1 MNKKFGARL
10 VSISTSCRSDPVVKR
25 HVMALSPLRTL
36 LRSTLRNHR
45 RTLTSLSDAP
55 EKRLLSQDD
64 WTAFQVQR
72 AERSN
77 LS

>member
-1 MNKKFGARL
+1 M
-10 VSISTSCRSDPVVKR
+10 S
-25 HVMALSPLRTL
+25 LSPLRAL
-36 LRSTLRNHR
+36 LRTTLRDPR
-45 RTLTSLSDAP
+45 RTLTSLADVP

-72 AERSN
+72 AERST

>member
-1 MNKKFGARL
+1 
-10 VSISTSCRSDPVVKR
+10 
-25 HVMALSPLRTL
+25 MALSPVRSRL
-36 LRSTLRNHR
+36 LSTLRNHR

-55 EKRLLSQDD
+55 EKKLLAQDD

-72 AERSN
+72 AERST